1 MHADH
6 TIFND
11 LQSEKC
17 IKAIVQFLNKIKQ
30 LQNINGWT
38 PYIKNSPTSGITVL
52 ESDIVHTMVSHAFQ
66 EKLRSRHVIITD
78 VHFSRIAC
86 DCHGLLSLHGL
97 KEIVD
102 IEGIILIFT
111 YSNIC

>member
-11 LQSEKC
+11 LQSEKR
-17 IKAIVQFLNKIKQ
+17 IKDIVQFLDKIEQ
-30 LQNINGWT
+30 LQNINRQT
-38 PYIKNSPTSGITVL
+38 PYIKNSPTSGITIL
-52 ESDIVHTMVSHAFQ
+52 ESDIVQTMVSRAFQ
-66 EKLRSRHVIITD
+66 EKLWSHHVIITD
-78 VHFSRIAC
+78 VHLFWIAC
-86 DCHGLLSLHGL
+86 DRHGLLSLHGL